1 MKGERKR
8 GVVRRSKG
16 WHIYDRKSEES
27 SYSFTGRILEGR
39 HTRPYVKRE
48 RRVITPVYKSAFF
61 YATKQWGGGGYPTER
76 ENSYMG
82 LSITGG
88 IRPNGEGLGDQPG
101 I

>member
-1 MKGERKR
+1 MWCDVPR
-8 GVVRRSKG
+8 GGIFTIVKV
-16 WHIYDRKSEES
+16 ES
-27 SYSFTGRILEGR
+27 R
-39 HTRPYVKRE
+39 HTRSQVGYWRVVILVHTVKRE

-61 YATKQWGGGGYPTER
+61 YATKRWGGGGYPTER

-88 IRPNGEGLGDQPG
+88 IRPNWEGLGDQPG

>member
-1 MKGERKR
+1 MKGERER

-16 WHIYDRKSEES
+16 WHIYDSESGES

-39 HTRPYVKRE
+39 HTCPYVKRE
-48 RRVITPVYKSAFF
+48 WRVIIPVYKSAFF
-61 YATKQWGGGGYPTER
+61 CTQRNKGGGYPTER

-88 IRPNGEGLGDQPG
+88 IRPNWEGLGDQPS